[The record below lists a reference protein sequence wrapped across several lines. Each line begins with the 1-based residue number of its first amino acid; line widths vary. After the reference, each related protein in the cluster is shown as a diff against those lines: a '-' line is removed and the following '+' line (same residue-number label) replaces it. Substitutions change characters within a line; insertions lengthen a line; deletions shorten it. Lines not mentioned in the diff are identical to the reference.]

1 MHAWGTGVLRG
12 LSTYLHPYVDDTTTT
27 AASVALVTAVSMVP
41 APQEAAIRFAA
52 QNERTPSAYSKTLA
66 FEKKKP
72 AAAKLGAIAPGPRA
86 ASRTEPRNT
95 RSPATPAV
103 HLRQA
108 RHHRSSRRSL
118 HGACA
123 PPSWAVCRAWVLE
136 VATTPSPFPTRQ
148 PPLLATTPSRSLAAS
163 SLESSFQR
171 SATREHSHSRPESGR
186 RRRRKPP
193 RAPPPGGLAGFGC
206 ASGAHVLRPREG

>member
-1 MHAWGTGVLRG
+1 MPCSRTACLLACLLAGVSVPRKSKPGGRHAERG
-12 LSTYLHPYVDDTTTT
+12 HH
-27 AASVALVTAVSMVP
+27 AGNA
-41 APQEAAIRFAA
+41 R
-52 QNERTPSAYSKTLA
+52 
-66 FEKKKP
+66 
-72 AAAKLGAIAPGPRA
+72 

-123 PPSWAVCRAWVLE
+123 PPSWAVCRAWVLV

-148 PPLLATTPSRSLAAS
+148 PPLLATTLSRSLAAS

-171 SATREHSHSRPESGR
+171 SATREHSHSRPENSC

-206 ASGAHVLRPREG
+206 AAGAHVLRPREG

>member
-1 MHAWGTGVLRG
+1 V
-12 LSTYLHPYVDDTTTT
+12 V
-27 AASVALVTAVSMVP
+27 V
-41 APQEAAIRFAA
+41 E
-52 QNERTPSAYSKTLA
+52 QNELQNECRSRETCSFGTPDAVVCKAARSASAVLA
-66 FEKKKP
+66 
-72 AAAKLGAIAPGPRA
+72 AVGRSVGIGARA
-86 ASRTEPRNT
+86 GAGFRHAERGHHAGNARASRTEPRNT

-206 ASGAHVLRPREG
+206 ASGAHVLRSREG